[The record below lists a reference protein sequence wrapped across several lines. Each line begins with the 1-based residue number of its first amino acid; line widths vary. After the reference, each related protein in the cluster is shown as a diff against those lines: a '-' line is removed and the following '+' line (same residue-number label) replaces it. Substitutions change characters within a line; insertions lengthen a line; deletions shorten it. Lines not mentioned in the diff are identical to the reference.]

1 MSCLTKSPHFRFVV
15 GGRNAIVPDVSMI
28 RDLAENRPPS
38 SGSRRMRKADADAVD
53 AAVGAG
59 EDLKAK
65 AVFYDDFAGE
75 RNVAGDLRDQPTK
88 RSRFIVFRKRERRG
102 VFSCV

>member
-1 MSCLTKSPHFRFVV
+1 
-15 GGRNAIVPDVSMI
+15 
-28 RDLAENRPPS
+28 
-38 SGSRRMRKADADAVD
+38 MRKADADAVD

-102 VFSCV
+102 VFSCVSQRAVVVPIGTVRIVIA